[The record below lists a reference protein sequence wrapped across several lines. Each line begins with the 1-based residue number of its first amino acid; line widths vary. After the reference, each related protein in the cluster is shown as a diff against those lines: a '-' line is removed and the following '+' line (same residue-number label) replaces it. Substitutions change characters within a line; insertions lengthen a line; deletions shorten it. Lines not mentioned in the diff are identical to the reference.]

1 MIKINEI
8 KNELLDEKCYH
19 IVHPTGLNI
28 YVMPKPGYSGTYAVF
43 GTNYGS
49 IDTKILNKNGEV
61 EDIPEGTAHFLEHKL
76 FESEDLDAF
85 ARYAKTGANAN
96 AYTSFDT
103 TCYLFSCTGDFAA
116 SLRILLD
123 FVQSPYFTEQT
134 VAKEQGIIGQEI
146 TMYKDVADWEVL
158 FNLLRA
164 LYHSH
169 PVRIDIAGTVESI
182 AQISAQTLYD
192 CYNNFYNLNNM
203 VLAVAG
209 NVDVDE
215 IVSICDELLK
225 PCDEFRFERKP
236 HDEPESIVQNYIEEK
251 LSVAAPI
258 FSFGYKESYGLPK
271 RSLKQRIAA
280 SILLEMLAGTTSEL
294 YNSLLE
300 QELINTS
307 FGFEQFTGFG
317 YAATFFS
324 GESKNPEEVARQINS
339 YISKVRSKGIDAN
352 AFERTRRKL
361 YGRAVMSFNDIDEV
375 ANDLVGAHF
384 DGTGVFDDIEI
395 YRTITVDDVKEVLD
409 NTMREEYAALSVIKP
424 IG

>member
-1 MIKINEI
+1 MKINEI

-28 YVMPKPGYSGTYAVF
+28 YVMPKPGYSGAYAVF

-49 IDTKILNKNGEV
+49 IDTKILNKDGEI

-116 SLRILLD
+116 SLKILLD

-203 VLAVAG
+203 VLAIAG

-215 IVSICDELLK
+215 IVSICDEMLK
-225 PCDEFRFERKP
+225 PCEEFKFERKP

-258 FSFGYKESYGLPK
+258 FSFGYKETYGLPK

-280 SILLEMLAGTTSEL
+280 SILLEMLAGSTSEL

-300 QELINTS
+300 QKLINTS

-317 YAATFFS
+317 YAATLFS
-324 GESKNPEEVARQINS
+324 GESKNPEEVAKQINA
-339 YISKVRSKGIDAN
+339 YVAKIRKDGIDN
-352 AFERTRRKL
+352 EAFERTRRKL

-384 DGTGVFDDIEI
+384 EASGVFDDIEI
-395 YRTITVDDVKEVLD
+395 YRTITVDDVREVLD
-409 NTMREEYAALSVIKP
+409 NTIREDYAALSVIKP
-424 IG
+424 IE

>member
-1 MIKINEI
+1 MKINEI
-8 KNELLDEKCYH
+8 KDELLDEKCYH

-49 IDTKILNKNGEV
+49 IDTKILNKDGEV

-116 SLRILLD
+116 SLKILLD

-134 VAKEQGIIGQEI
+134 VSKEQGIIGQEI

-182 AQISAQTLYD
+182 SQISAQTLYD

-203 VLAVAG
+203 VLAIAG
-209 NVDVDE
+209 NVNIDE
-215 IVSICDELLK
+215 IISICDEMLK

-236 HDEPESIVQNYIEEK
+236 HDEPEEIVQNYIEEK

-258 FSFGYKESYGLPK
+258 FSFGYKETYGLPK
-271 RSLKQRIAA
+271 RSLKQRIAT
-280 SILLEMLAGTTSEL
+280 SILLEMIAGTTSQL

-317 YAATFFS
+317 YAATLFS
-324 GESKNPEEVARQINS
+324 GESKNPEEVARQINA
-339 YISKVRSKGIDAN
+339 YIAKVRKEGIDSEE
-352 AFERTRRKL
+352 FEQTRRKL

-395 YRTITVDDVKEVLD
+395 YRTITADDIREVLD
-409 NTMREEYAALSVIKP
+409 STMREEYAALSVIRP
-424 IG
+424 IE

>member
-1 MIKINEI
+1 MKINEI
-8 KNELLDEKCYH
+8 KDELLDEKCYH

-116 SLRILLD
+116 SLKILLD

-134 VAKEQGIIGQEI
+134 VSKEQGIIGQEI

-203 VLAVAG
+203 VLAIAG
-209 NVDVDE
+209 NVNIDE
-215 IVSICDELLK
+215 IISICDEMLK

-236 HDEPESIVQNYIEEK
+236 HDEPEEIVQNYIEEK

-258 FSFGYKESYGLPK
+258 FSFGYKETYGLPK
-271 RSLKQRIAA
+271 RSLKQRIAT
-280 SILLEMLAGTTSEL
+280 SILLEMIAGTTSQL

-317 YAATFFS
+317 YAATLFS
-324 GESKNPEEVARQINS
+324 GESKNPEEVARQINA
-339 YISKVRSKGIDAN
+339 YIAKARKEGIDSEE
-352 AFERTRRKL
+352 FEQTRRKL

-395 YRTITVDDVKEVLD
+395 YRTITADDIREVLD
-409 NTMREEYAALSVIKP
+409 STMREEYAALSVIRP
-424 IG
+424 IE

>member
-1 MIKINEI
+1 MKINEI

-49 IDTKILNKNGEV
+49 IDTKILNKNGETV
-61 EDIPEGTAHFLEHKL
+61 DIPEGTAHFLEHKL

-96 AYTSFDT
+96 AYTSFDS

-116 SLRILLD
+116 SLKILLD

-158 FNLLRA
+158 FNLLKA

-182 AQISAQTLYD
+182 AEITAETLYN

-215 IVSICDELLK
+215 IISICDEMLK
-225 PCDEFRFERKP
+225 PCDEFRFKREP
-236 HDEPESIVQNYIEEK
+236 HNEPESLVQNYIEEK

-258 FSFGYKESYGLPK
+258 FSLGFKESYGLPK
-271 RSLKQRIAA
+271 RTLKQKIAND
-280 SILLEMLAGTTSEL
+280 ILLEMLAGTTSEL

-300 QELINTS
+300 QQLINTS

-317 YAATFFS
+317 YAATIFN
-324 GESKNPEEVARQINS
+324 GESKKPEEVANQITAQ
-339 YISKVRSKGIDAN
+339 IEKIRKDGIDPE
-352 AFERTRRKL
+352 AFERIRRKL
-361 YGRAVMSFNDIDEV
+361 YGRAVMSFNDIDEI

-384 DGTGVFDDIEI
+384 NGVGVFDDIDI
-395 YRTITVDDVKEVLD
+395 YRTVTVEDVTEIL
-409 NTMREEYAALSVIKP
+409 NSTMRPEYAALSVINP
-424 IG
+424 IE

>member
-1 MIKINEI
+1 MKINEI
-8 KNELLDEKCYH
+8 YNELLDEKCYH
-19 IVHPTGLNI
+19 MVHPTGLNI
-28 YVMPKPGYSGTYAVF
+28 YVMPKKGYSGAYAVF

-49 IDTKILNKNGEV
+49 IDTKILNKNGEI

-158 FNLLRA
+158 FNLLKA
-164 LYHSH
+164 LYHDH

-182 AQISAQTLYD
+182 AQITAQTLYD

-225 PCDEFRFERKP
+225 PSEEFNFVRKP
-236 HDEPESIVQNYIEEK
+236 HEEPDSIVQNYIEEK

-258 FSFGYKESYGLPK
+258 FSFGFKESYGLPK
-271 RSLKQRIAA
+271 RTLKQKIAA
-280 SILLEMLAGTTSEL
+280 DILLEMIAGTTSEL

-300 QELINTS
+300 QQLINTS
-307 FGFEQFTGFG
+307 FGYEQFTGFG
-317 YAATFFS
+317 YAATIFN
-324 GESKNPEEVARQINS
+324 GESKNPEEVARQIMA
-339 YISKVRSKGIDAN
+339 YISTVREKGIDTES
-352 AFERTRRKL
+352 FERIRRKL
-361 YGRAVMSFNDIDEV
+361 YGRAVMSFNDVDEI

-384 DGTGVFDDIEI
+384 DGVGVFDDIDI
-395 YRTITVDDVKEVLD
+395 YRTITPDDVKEVLD
-409 NTMREEYAALSVIKP
+409 SCMREEYAALSIIKP
-424 IG
+424 IE

>member
-1 MIKINEI
+1 MKINEI
-8 KNELLDEKCYH
+8 KDELLDEKCYH

-85 ARYAKTGANAN
+85 ARYAKTGANAS

-116 SLRILLD
+116 SLKILLD

-134 VAKEQGIIGQEI
+134 VSKEQGIIGQEI

-203 VLAVAG
+203 VLAIAG
-209 NVDVDE
+209 NVNIDE
-215 IVSICDELLK
+215 IISICDEMLK

-236 HDEPESIVQNYIEEK
+236 HDEPEEIVQNYIEEK

-258 FSFGYKESYGLPK
+258 FSFGYKETYGLPK
-271 RSLKQRIAA
+271 RSLKQRIAT
-280 SILLEMLAGTTSEL
+280 SILLEMIAGTTSQL

-324 GESKNPEEVARQINS
+324 GESKNPEEVTRQINA
-339 YISKVRSKGIDAN
+339 YIAKVRKEGIDSEE
-352 AFERTRRKL
+352 FEQTRRKL

-384 DGTGVFDDIEI
+384 DGTGVFDDIET
-395 YRTITVDDVKEVLD
+395 YRTITADDIREVLD
-409 NTMREEYAALSVIKP
+409 STMREEYAALSVIRP
-424 IG
+424 IE